1 MEYIRWTR
9 SANGN
14 TQIQAGTV
22 ELVEDEQA
30 RKVIAAGWAR
40 RSDMYGNSISC
51 TADWERCREARNYA
65 MPTPRCCVGHV
76 TQIFADLDRIFTK
89 HKVTWW
95 LDYGSILGAVRNGG
109 QIPHDKDG
117 DAGILEDE
125 RPQVEKALKEM
136 EALGYHVI
144 RKGRREGTFGAGNSV
159 KVCMSQINRTN
170 VDLFWWHKE
179 GDNWTRHNWC
189 SVDKYKG
196 RDIPND
202 KLFPIQRI
210 AYEGMKLPAPADPEW
225 FCAHRYG
232 AGWKTP
238 IQRNND
244 GVRR

>member
-1 MEYIRWTR
+1 
-9 SANGN
+9 
-14 TQIQAGTV
+14 
-22 ELVEDEQA
+22 
-30 RKVIAAGWAR
+30 
-40 RSDMYGNSISC
+40 
-51 TADWERCREARNYA
+51 
-65 MPTPRCCVGHV
+65 
-76 TQIFADLDRIFTK
+76 
-89 HKVTWW
+89 
-95 LDYGSILGAVRNGG
+95 
-109 QIPHDKDG
+109 
-117 DAGILEDE
+117 
-125 RPQVEKALKEM
+125 M

-189 SVDKYKG
+189 SVDEYKG

-238 IQRNND
+238 IYRNND
-244 GVRR
+244 RVRR